1 MNVLGRV
8 AVFPTL
14 PPRISR
20 LYDLA
25 YNLWWSWTPEAQ
37 ALYAELDPE
46 LWQRVQHNPVR
57 LLAEIDPARLEAAA
71 RDPEF
76 LARFDAI
83 LRDFDAYMRREDTW
97 FARTYPQYRD
107 KTIAYFSAEFG
118 LHESLP
124 IYSGGL
130 GVLAGDHIKE
140 ASDLGLPLVGIGFLY
155 PQGYFTQRIT
165 REGVQEAFYDKLA
178 FGTVAARPALG
189 ADGREIQVAVELP
202 GRVVYAKVW
211 KLQIGRV
218 ALYLM
223 DTDVPGN
230 APADRELSARLYGG
244 DHELRISQEIV
255 LGIGGLRVVRAL
267 GLDPAVFHM
276 NDSHPV
282 FLVLERARELVEEQG
297 LPFEVAREVV
307 RASTIFTTH
316 TPVPAGNEIFGYETI
331 DKYFSNYWSR
341 LGLTRDQFHD
351 LARQQMSWGTAFS
364 MTVLALR
371 FSSLHNGV
379 SRLHGAVARRMW
391 HFLWPGIT
399 EDEVPITHITNG
411 VHTKTW
417 LAPDLRDL
425 YTRYL
430 PQDWLD
436 RIDDPATWQPIGNIP
451 DAELWQAHL
460 QRKQQLL
467 AYLRRRLRRQR
478 LRLGEGPHAL
488 AEAETLGDPRALII
502 GFARRFATYKRAT
515 LIFRDR
521 ERLRRL
527 LNDPERPVMIIFAGK
542 AHPADEPG
550 KALIREVY
558 TLSRAPEFAGKIIF
572 LENYDME
579 MARFLVAGVDLWLN
593 NPIRPHEASGTS
605 GMKAA
610 LNGVPN
616 CSILDGWWAEGY
628 TGTNGWAIGEEREY
642 QDQETQNEA
651 DATDLYN
658 RLEQEIVPAF
668 FERDAQ
674 GLPRRWVAIM
684 KEAIRTVAPRFSMTR
699 QVKEYTERMYVPT
712 IERNAAFVQSG
723 YEKARALATW
733 KQHIY
738 AAWGQLALTAEGP
751 RDTQIGVGQPI
762 AVTADL
768 HLGALRPEDVLVEL
782 VIGRDENWQVIET
795 GAVRLLPQGQTPRGT
810 YLYRNSITA
819 EQGGSLVWGVRV
831 IPAHPDLAT
840 KYELGLVRWA

>member
-37 ALYAELDPE
+37 ALYAGLDPD
-46 LWQRVQHNPVR
+46 LWEQVKHNPVR
-57 LLAEIDPARLEAAA
+57 LLAEIDPAKLEAAA
-71 RDPEF
+71 SDSRF

-83 LRDFDAYMRREDTW
+83 LGDFDAYMSRADTW
-97 FARTYPQYRD
+97 FRATYPQFD
-107 KTIAYFSAEFG
+107 GKTICYFSAEFG

-140 ASDLGLPLVGIGFLY
+140 ASDLGLPFVGIGFLY

-165 REGVQEAFYDKLA
+165 RDGTQEAFYDKLA
-178 FGTVAARPALG
+178 FGTVAAKPAVG
-189 ADGREIQVAVELP
+189 ADGREIQISVDLP
-202 GRVVYAKVW
+202 GRTVYAKVW

-230 APADRELSARLYGG
+230 APGDRELSARLYGG

-282 FLVLERARELVEEQG
+282 FMVLERARELVAEG
-297 LPFEVAREVV
+297 LPFDVAREVV
-307 RASTIFTTH
+307 RASTVFTTH
-316 TPVPAGNEIFGYETI
+316 TPVPAGNEVFDYGTI
-331 DKYFSNYWSR
+331 DKYFSNYWGQ
-341 LGLTRDQFHD
+341 LGLSRDQFHD
-351 LARQQMSWGTAFS
+351 LARQQMPWGTAFS

-379 SRLHGAVARRMW
+379 SKLHSAVARRMW

-399 EDEVPITHITNG
+399 EDEVPITHVTNG

-417 LAPDLRDL
+417 LAPELRDL

-430 PQDWLD
+430 APDWLD
-436 RIDDPATWQPIGNIP
+436 RISDGATWQPITEIP
-451 DAELWQAHL
+451 DEKLWRTHL
-460 QRKQQLL
+460 DRKQQLI
-467 AYLRRRLRRQR
+467 AYVRRRLRQHRA
-478 LRLGEGPHAL
+478 RLGEGPKAL
-488 AEAETLGDPRALII
+488 AEAETIGDPNALII
-502 GFARRFATYKRAT
+502 GFARRFATYKRGT

-521 ERLRRL
+521 ERLLRL
-527 LNDPERPVMIIFAGK
+527 LSDPERPVLIIFAGK

-550 KALIREVY
+550 KALIREIY
-558 TLSRAPEFAGKIIF
+558 TLSRTPEFAGKIIF

-605 GMKAA
+605 GMKAS

-628 TGTNGWAIGEEREY
+628 NGHNGWAVGEEREY
-642 QDQETQNEA
+642 QDLETQNDA
-651 DATDLYN
+651 DVADLYN
-658 RLEQEIVPAF
+658 KLEREIVPTF
-668 FERDAQ
+668 FDRDSQ
-674 GLPRRWVAIM
+674 GLSRRWLAIM
-684 KEAIRTVAPRFSMTR
+684 KEAIRTVAPTFSMMR
-699 QVKEYTERMYVPT
+699 QVKDYTERLYIPT
-712 IERNAAFVQSG
+712 IERNAAFIDSH
-723 YEKARALATW
+723 YEKARQLAQW
-733 KQHIY
+733 KQQIY
-738 AAWGQLALTAEGP
+738 RHWGELAVTAQGP
-751 RDTQIGVGQPI
+751 NDTQLGVGQRVE
-762 AVTADL
+762 VTAEL
-768 HLGALRPEDVLVEL
+768 ALGGLRPEDVLVEL
-782 VIGRDENWQVIET
+782 VIGREHDWEVIEN
-795 GAVRLLPQGQTPRGT
+795 GSVRLEPQGRTEQGT
-810 YLYRNSITA
+810 YLFRNSIAA